1 LDVRRRGWKN
11 RAMTRFFDTPLRLSR
26 IDPARNMARFYCL
39 SLQPTLFGEISLI
52 RQWGRIGG
60 EGQKMVE
67 TFASEDAAVSA
78 WARLE
83 RIKRRRGYG

>member
-11 RAMTRFFDTPLRLSR
+11 RAMTGSFPTPLRLRR
-26 IDPARNMARFYCL
+26 IDAARNMARFYLL

-60 EGQKMVE
+60 EGQKKIE
-67 TFASEDAAVSA
+67 TFATQDDAVRA